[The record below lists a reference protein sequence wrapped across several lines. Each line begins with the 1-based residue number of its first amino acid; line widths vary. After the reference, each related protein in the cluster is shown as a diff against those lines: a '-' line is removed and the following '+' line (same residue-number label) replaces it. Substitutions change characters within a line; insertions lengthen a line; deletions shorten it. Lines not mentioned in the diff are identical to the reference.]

1 MSIVVEDDKISIKGE
16 ELDLLRLSSLNRHWR
31 DC

>member
-16 ELDLLRLSSLNRHWR
+16 ELDLLRAVELKQAL
-31 DC
+31 